1 MQAKQVVKRVYE
13 LAQPICTQTGV
24 QLWDVEFEKEGG
36 QHMLTV
42 SIDADGGVDIDQCE
56 AVSRALDPLLD
67 AKEFDT
73 LPAYT
78 LCVSSAGLERRLKK
92 PEHFEQCMGAMVEIK
107 FYKPM
112 DGTKVIEG
120 ELAEYDA
127 GFVTLTV
134 DGEARTYAP
143 QDIAAVRLVV
153 QF

>member
-1 MQAKQVVKRVYE
+1 MQAKEVVKRVYE
-13 LAQPICTQTGV
+13 LVEPICAQASV

-36 QHMLTV
+36 QHMLTIA
-42 SIDADGGVDIDQCE
+42 IDADGGVDIDQCE
-56 AVSRALDPLLD
+56 TVSRALDPLLD
-67 AKEFDT
+67 AKEFDS

-78 LCVSSAGLERRLKK
+78 LCVASAGLERRLKK
-92 PEHFEQCMGAMVEIK
+92 PAHFEKFMGAPVEVK

-112 DGTKVIEG
+112 DGAKVIEG
-120 ELAEYDA
+120 ELAAYDA

-134 DGEARTYAP
+134 DGAPRIYEP